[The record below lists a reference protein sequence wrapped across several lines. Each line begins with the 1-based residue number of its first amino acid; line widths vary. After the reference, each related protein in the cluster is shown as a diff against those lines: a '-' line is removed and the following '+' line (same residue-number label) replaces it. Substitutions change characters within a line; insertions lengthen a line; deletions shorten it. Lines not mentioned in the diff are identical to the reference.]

1 MVSVGKGLKMLSL
14 NECQKAM
21 AALDAA
27 DTLNASVEKELGQF
41 KELDTNAIIK
51 RASKMLM
58 TGNFS
63 LEAFGL
69 SPTLFQQI
77 EQLTKLNNTAREKY
91 RACVQANIEQLNAVE
106 VSADE

>member
-1 MVSVGKGLKMLSL
+1 MEMLSL
-14 NECQKAM
+14 KECQQAM

-27 DTLNASVEKELGQF
+27 DKLNASVEKELSQF
-41 KELDTNAIIK
+41 KEMDTNAIIK

-69 SPTLFQQI
+69 NPALFDQI
-77 EQLTKLNNTAREKY
+77 EQLTTHKLKTESNNLIKPLKKRVDAL
-91 RACVQANIEQLNAVE
+91 Q
-106 VSADE
+106 SPF

>member
-1 MVSVGKGLKMLSL
+1 MEMLSL
-14 NECQKAM
+14 EECQQAM

-27 DTLNASVEKELGQF
+27 DKLNASVEKELSQF
-41 KELDTNAIIK
+41 KNMDTNAIIK

-69 SPTLFQQI
+69 NPTLFDQI
-77 EQLTKLNNTAREKY
+77 EQLTKLNNKVREKY
-91 RACVQANIEQLNAVE
+91 RGCVKGNMQQLETVE
-106 VSADE
+106 AAADE

>member
-1 MVSVGKGLKMLSL
+1 MKMLSL
-14 NECQKAM
+14 KECNQAI

-27 DTLNASVEKELGQF
+27 DTLNASVEKELSQF
-41 KELDTNAIIK
+41 KDMDTNAIIK

-77 EQLTKLNNTAREKY
+77 EQLTKLNDKVREKY
-91 RACVQANIEQLNAVE
+91 RGCVVENINQLERVE

>member
-1 MVSVGKGLKMLSL
+1 MEMLSL
-14 NECQKAM
+14 KECQQAM

-27 DTLNASVEKELGQF
+27 DTLNASVEKELSQF
-41 KELDTNAIIK
+41 KEMDTKSIVS

-77 EQLTKLNNTAREKY
+77 EQLTKLNNIARDKY
-91 RACVQANIEQLNAVE
+91 RACVKANIEQLEAVE

>member
-1 MVSVGKGLKMLSL
+1 MEMLSL
-14 NECQKAM
+14 KECQQAM

-27 DTLNASVEKELGQF
+27 DKLNASVEKELSQF
-41 KELDTNAIIK
+41 KEMDTKGIVS

-69 SPTLFQQI
+69 SPTLFEQI
-77 EQLTKLNNTAREKY
+77 EQLTKLNNVARDKY
-91 RACVQANIEQLNAVE
+91 RACVQANIEQLNQVE

>member
-1 MVSVGKGLKMLSL
+1 MEMLSL
-14 NECQKAM
+14 KECQQAL

-27 DTLNASVEKELGQF
+27 DTLNASVEKELSQF
-41 KELDTNAIIK
+41 KEMDTKGIVS

-69 SPTLFQQI
+69 NPTLFQQI
-77 EQLTKLNNTAREKY
+77 EQLTKLNNVARDKY
-91 RACVQANIEQLNAVE
+91 RACVKTNIEQLQAVE

>member
-1 MVSVGKGLKMLSL
+1 MEMLSL
-14 NECQKAM
+14 KECQQAM

-27 DTLNASVEKELGQF
+27 DKLNASVEKELSQF
-41 KELDTNAIIK
+41 KEMDTNAIIK

-69 SPTLFQQI
+69 NPTLFDQI
-77 EQLTKLNNTAREKY
+77 EQLTK
-91 RACVQANIEQLNAVE
+91 
-106 VSADE
+106 

>member
-1 MVSVGKGLKMLSL
+1 MKMLSL
-14 NECQKAM
+14 NECQKAI

-27 DTLNASVEKELGQF
+27 DTLNASVEKELSQF

-58 TGNFS
+58 TGSFD
-63 LEAFGL
+63 LESFGL
-69 SPTLFQQI
+69 SSTLFEQI
-77 EQLTKLNNTAREKY
+77 EQLTKLNNVARDKY
-91 RACVQANIEQLNAVE
+91 RACVLANMAQLENVE

>member
-1 MVSVGKGLKMLSL
+1 MERLSL
-14 NECQKAM
+14 KECQQAI

-27 DTLNASVEKELGQF
+27 DKLNASVEKELSQF
-41 KELDTNAIIK
+41 KQMDTNSIVK

-69 SPTLFQQI
+69 NPSLFEQI
-77 EQLTKLNNTAREKY
+77 EQLTKLNNKAREKY
-91 RACVQANIEQLNAVE
+91 RACVQANIEQLANVEAVANE
-106 VSADE
+106 